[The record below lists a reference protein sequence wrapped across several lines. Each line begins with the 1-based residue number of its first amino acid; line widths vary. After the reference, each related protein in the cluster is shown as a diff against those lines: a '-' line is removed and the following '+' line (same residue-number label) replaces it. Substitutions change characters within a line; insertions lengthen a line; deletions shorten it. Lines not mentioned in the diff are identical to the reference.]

1 MGTNSS
7 EQEDY
12 LIRIIKQ
19 AAEAIRRLRG
29 RLTESAEAIPA
40 ILAEGN
46 VAVEH
51 LLGAQADML
60 SLLDAETA
68 VRLVGSSAR
77 AQLWADLVE
86 LEADAREIGGDATAA
101 TTKRARALALRSAV
115 DRFETRN
122 LLPVVK

>member
-1 MGTNSS
+1 MGTHSS

-29 RLTESAEAIPA
+29 KLTESAAAIPA

-46 VAVEH
+46 VAMEQ

-60 SLLDAETA
+60 SRLDAETA
-68 VRLVGSSAR
+68 VRLVGSSRR

-86 LEADAREIGGDATAA
+86 LEADARDIGGDAISAA
-101 TTKRARALALRSAV
+101 TKRARAVALRAAA
-115 DRFETRN
+115 DRFETKN
-122 LLPVVK
+122 VLPVR

>member
-1 MGTNSS
+1 MGTHSS

-29 RLTESAEAIPA
+29 KLTESAAAIPA
-40 ILAEGN
+40 ILEEGN
-46 VAVEH
+46 VATEQ

-60 SLLDAETA
+60 SRLDAETA
-68 VRLVGSSAR
+68 VRLVGSSRR

-86 LEADAREIGGDATAA
+86 LEAEAHDIHGDCVAA
-101 TTKRARALALRSAV
+101 SMKRARAVALRAAV
-115 DRFETRN
+115 DRFETDLHRI
-122 LLPVVK
+122 P